1 MVFGEASWSLVHRES
16 TPDGELLPVAHAV
29 ELIPDEGQLN
39 YSLDI
44 PQTIDP
50 STEQG
55 WPKGTDD

>member
-1 MVFGEASWSLVHRES
+1 MVFGEAYWSLVHRES

-39 YSLDI
+39 YSLDT

-55 WPKGTDD
+55 